1 MAKVRL
7 EGLTK
12 RFGDVLA
19 VNNLS
24 LDIRDREFF
33 VLVGPSGCGKT
44 TTLRL
49 IAGLEQ
55 LDSGNIYFDD
65 ELMNEVQVGRRG
77 VQMIFPNYALW
88 PHMKVMDE
96 KKYANMNFALK
107 IHKWLDKEIKGRVE
121 DITRRVGIDIQL
133 FPRKPDELSEGQKQK
148 VAIGRAIVISPKVFL
163 MDDPMTNIDPPSR
176 IRIRGEILEVHQQ
189 LKTTTIYVTHNM
201 ADAMAMADR
210 IAVMKEGGVL
220 QVDSPEELYHHP
232 RNAFVA
238 DFIRSYETSFAWRN
252 RIPSS

>member
-24 LDIRDREFF
+24 LDARDKEFL

-55 LDSGNIYFDD
+55 PDSGNIYIED
-65 ELMNEVQVGRRG
+65 ELMTTVEVGRRG
-77 VQMIFPNYALW
+77 VQMIFQNYALW

-96 KKYANMNFALK
+96 KKYSNLNFALK
-107 IHKWLDKEIKGRVE
+107 VRNWLEKEIKEKVE
-121 DITRRVGIDIQL
+121 DITQRVGIESKL
-133 FPRKPDELSEGQKQK
+133 FLRKPDALSEGQRQK
-148 VAIGRAIVISPKVFL
+148 VAIGRAIVIPPKVFL

-176 IRIRGEILEVHQQ
+176 ISLREEILKVHKQ
-189 LKTTTIYVTHNM
+189 LQTTTIYVTHNM

-210 IAVMKEGGVL
+210 IAVMREGSIL
-220 QVDSPEELYHHP
+220 QVDTPEALYHGP
-232 RNAFVA
+232 RDNFVG
-238 DFIRSYETSFAWRN
+238 DFIRSYDLSFPWRS
-252 RIPSS
+252 RG